1 MIKLLICDDEIK
13 IRETLYDYFTAK
25 GFCAVTAENGRV
37 AVEKAEE
44 ESFDLIILDVMMP
57 VMDGLTALREIRK
70 FTDTPVLFLSAL
82 GEEEDLLKG
91 YRYGAD
97 DYIVKPFPLS
107 VLKEKIT
114 ATVNRHKGINPS
126 NRLSC
131 SGITLDYG
139 TRKVFCGEREIY
151 LPAKDFAILALLME
165 NKGNI
170 LSRETILF
178 KVWGYD
184 FDGDERVV
192 DTHIKRL
199 RKALREYASPV
210 TTVIGAGYCFK
221 KEEKNE

>member
-1 MIKLLICDDEIK
+1 MIKLLICDDELK
-13 IRETLYDYFTAK
+13 IRETLCDYLTAK
-25 GFCAVTAENGRV
+25 GFYAVTAENGKV
-37 AVEKAEE
+37 ALEMVEE
-44 ESFDLIILDVMMP
+44 ETFDLIILDVLMP
-57 VMDGLTALREIRK
+57 VMDGLTACREIRK
-70 FTDTPVLFLSAL
+70 ITDTPVLFLSAL

-97 DYIVKPFPLS
+97 DYIIKPFPLS

-114 ATVNRHKGINPS
+114 ATVNRHKGINTS
-126 NRLSC
+126 NRITA

-139 TRKVFCGEREIY
+139 TRKVFYGEKEIY
-151 LPAKDFAILALLME
+151 LPTKDFNLLALLME

-170 LSRETILF
+170 LSREVILR

-199 RKALREYASPV
+199 RKALREYASPI

-221 KEEKNE
+221 KEKER